1 MVNGRRRLGELEAR
15 MVEREVKLT
24 VPAGFQFP
32 DLDSADG
39 FLAEPD
45 PERRYTTTYWDTAD
59 LRLARWGAS
68 LRYRDDEGWT
78 VKLRS
83 DQLGSL
89 LVREEHT
96 FQGSPRKIP
105 GEALD
110 LVRAFVRG
118 AQLAPVARLRA
129 VRRPVQLRNAAG
141 ERLAEVVDDEV
152 RVIGPDGRR
161 VADRFREVEVEL
173 APDARP
179 DTLDRVLAR
188 LRQAGAREAGPD
200 APSKYQRALGSREVG
215 PPELT
220 VPDLPD
226 RASAEDLLR
235 YDLTASVLRLFQ
247 HEAAVRI
254 GEDPEGVHQ
263 ARVACRRIR
272 STLRTFR
279 SVLEPEWTARL
290 RDELKWLADLLGE
303 VRDADVLLASLEAG
317 LATLP
322 EADQQAG
329 RRLLAALTAEREADR
344 ARLIEA
350 MGEERYA
357 RLLDDLVA
365 AAKAPAVLAEAARPA
380 GDVLR
385 PPVATAYRKLRKRV
399 RKAGD
404 EPSDEALHAIRI
416 RAKRCRYAA
425 EAVTPVA
432 GKPARQLGKAA
443 EGLQDVL
450 GEQHDAVVAEAWLRQ
465 AVRGARRDETLVAGE
480 LVCLQRAA
488 AAEARSQWRKA
499 WKACRAKRVTSWL

>member
-1 MVNGRRRLGELEAR
+1 ME
-15 MVEREVKLT
+15 EREVKLT
-24 VPAGFQFP
+24 VPAGFQLP
-32 DLDSADG
+32 DLDGAGDG
-39 FLAEPD
+39 FLAEPQ

-78 VKLRS
+78 VKLPSER
-83 DQLGSL
+83 LGSL
-89 LVREEHT
+89 LVRQEHT
-96 FQGSPRKIP
+96 FQGSPRKVP
-105 GEALD
+105 ADALD

-118 AQLAPVARLRA
+118 AEVVPVARLRA
-129 VRRPVQLRNAAG
+129 VRRPVALRNAAG
-141 ERLAEVVDDEV
+141 EQLAEVVDDEV

-173 APDARP
+173 AEHARP
-179 DTLDRVLAR
+179 YTLDRVLAR
-188 LRQAGAREAGPD
+188 LHEAGAREVGPD
-200 APSKYQRALGSREVG
+200 APSKYRRALGSREVG

-220 VPDLPD
+220 VADLPD

-235 YDLTASVLRLFQ
+235 HDLTASVLRLFR

-272 STLRTFR
+272 STLRTF
-279 SVLEPEWTARL
+279 SGLLEPEWTARL
-290 RDELKWLADLLGE
+290 RDELKWLANRLGE

-322 EADQQAG
+322 EADQRAG
-329 RRLLAALTAEREADR
+329 RRLLAGLATEREAGR
-344 ARLIEA
+344 VRLIEA
-350 MGEERYA
+350 MGDQRYA

-365 AAKAPAVLAEAARPA
+365 AAKAPAVLADGARPA
-380 GDVLR
+380 VDVLR
-385 PPVATAYRKLRKRV
+385 PLVASAYRKLRKRV

-404 EPSDEALHAIRI
+404 EPTDEALHRIRI

-425 EAVTPVA
+425 EAVAPVA

-443 EGLQDVL
+443 ADLQDVL

-465 AVRGARRDETLVAGE
+465 AVRGARRDEALVVGE
-480 LVCLQRAA
+480 LICLQRAA
-488 AAEARSQWRKA
+488 AAKARSQWRKT
-499 WKACRAKRVTSWL
+499 WKACSAKRVTSWF